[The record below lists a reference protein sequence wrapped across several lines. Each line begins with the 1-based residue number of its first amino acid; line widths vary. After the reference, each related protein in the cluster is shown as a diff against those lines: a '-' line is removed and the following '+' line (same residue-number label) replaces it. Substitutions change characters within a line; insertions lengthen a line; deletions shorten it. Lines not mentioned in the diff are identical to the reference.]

1 MAKVVGEVAIDVTA
15 DIGPL
20 ITQMKRGEGAI
31 DGLRGAANSAARGLK
46 SFGDKA
52 ERLGKI
58 MSVVSA
64 AMGTAAGGA
73 FLLAKGTADSAKEIQ
88 NMARL
93 SNTST
98 TEFQRM
104 AAGAKKVGI
113 EQDKLADILK
123 DVNDRVG
130 DFNQTGGGPMAD
142 FFENIAP
149 KVGVTADQFARLSG
163 PEALQLYV
171 DSLQK
176 AGLSQADMTFYM
188 EAMAS
193 DATALLPLLANN
205 GAEMRRLG
213 DAAEQAGAVMDESA
227 IEASN
232 NFNTSLTN
240 LQQAFQGV
248 KDRFAVTLMPV
259 MTRLMDLV
267 TTNVIPAIDM
277 AIGKFGDFMN
287 FVSNLPGPVLE
298 AVGVIG
304 AALGVG
310 GPILVGIGLVSK
322 AMGALIAATG
332 PVGLFIA
339 AASLLAAAWVAWGDD
354 IKAAIGTAAEYITGA
369 FNTAVT
375 AVTDFG
381 QSTREA
387 VTGAVQWMTDEFNR
401 FLEFVGAMPSQL
413 LEIGSQM
420 IQGILDG
427 IMLKWQELKAMI
439 YELGMMLPEW
449 MREMLDINSP
459 SRVFEE
465 IGGFIGQGLANGIAQ
480 SQAMV
485 GAAVETLGNA
495 AVQSTQGM
503 ASQVLGILGNMF
515 QGNKKIAAA
524 QALVNAW
531 AGASEALKLPFPQ
544 NLLAFGQVLATGM
557 NAVKSIKSATPSGGG
572 GGGGGGGSAATAA
585 TANQQGPMQ
594 VNLNTYGSGDFISR
608 ADFGTMLDRLN
619 QEAGDRG
626 YTIMVP
632 A

>member
-1 MAKVVGEVAIDVTA
+1 MAKIVGEVAIDVTA

-20 ITQMKRGEGAI
+20 VRQMKRGEAAM
-31 DGLRGAANSAARGLK
+31 DGLRGAASSAARGLK
-46 SFGDKA
+46 AFGDKA
-52 ERLGKI
+52 DSLGKT

-64 AMGTAAGGA
+64 AMGAAAGGA
-73 FLLAKGTADSAKEIQ
+73 FILAKGTADSAKEIQ
-88 NMARL
+88 NLSRL

-98 TEFQRM
+98 DEFQRM
-104 AAGAKKVGI
+104 AAGAKTVGI

-130 DFNQTGGGPMAD
+130 DFNATGGGPMAD

-213 DAAEQAGAVMDESA
+213 DAAQKAGAVMDGNA
-227 IEASN
+227 IAAAN
-232 NFNTSLTN
+232 RFNTSLTN

-248 KDRFAVTLMPV
+248 RDRFAVTLMPV
-259 MTRLMDLV
+259 MTRLMDMV
-267 TTNVIPAIDM
+267 ATNVVPAIDM
-277 AIGKFGDFMN
+277 AIGKFGEFMD
-287 FVSNLPGPVLE
+287 FVSGLPAPILE

-310 GPILVGIGLVSK
+310 GPILIGVGLVSK
-322 AMGALIAATG
+322 AIGGLIAATG

-354 IKAAIGTAAEYITGA
+354 IKAAVGAAAEYIATA
-369 FNTAVT
+369 FTNAVQ

-381 QSTREA
+381 QKARDT

-401 FLEFVGAMPSQL
+401 FLEFVRTIPAQL

-420 IQGILDG
+420 IQGLIDG
-427 IMLKWQELKAMI
+427 IMAKWEELKARI
-439 YELGMMLPEW
+439 YELGLLLPEW
-449 MREMLDINSP
+449 MREMLDIRSP

-465 IGGFIGQGLANGIAQ
+465 IGGFIGEGLANGISQ
-480 SQAMV
+480 SQSMV
-485 GAAVETLGNA
+485 SQAVQVLGNS
-495 AVQSTQGM
+495 AVSATQNM
-503 ASQVLGILGNMF
+503 ASQVMGVLGEMF

-531 AGASEALKLPFPQ
+531 AGATEALKMPFPK
-544 NLLAFGQVLATGM
+544 NLLAFGKVLATGM
-557 NAVKSIKSATPSGGG
+557 NAVRNIKGATIGGG
-572 GGGGGGGSAATAA
+572 GATGAAGGSAVAA
-585 TANQQGPMQ
+585 PVQEAPLM
-594 VNLNTYGSGDFISR
+594 VSLNTIGSGDFISR
-608 ADFGTMLDRLN
+608 ADLGNLLDRLS
-619 QEAGDRG
+619 QTAGDRG
-626 YTIMVP
+626 YKIMVP